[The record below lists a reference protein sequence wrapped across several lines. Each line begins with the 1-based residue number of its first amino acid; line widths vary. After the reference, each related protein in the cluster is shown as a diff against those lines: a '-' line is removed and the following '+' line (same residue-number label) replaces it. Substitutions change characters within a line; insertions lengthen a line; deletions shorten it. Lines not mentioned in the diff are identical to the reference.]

1 MSTSEKIVAP
11 AFNATPIVKAWEKYD
26 RATGKATE
34 SLTAVVSRTMNAY
47 VDQARASMAVNQEST
62 ESLMAA
68 IRAADAF
75 QKAIA
80 VGFLQR
86 KTVTEYAQGAGRA
99 FAHGVEW
106 TPRLKNDPAMA
117 LPWSKTAEKTA
128 EKTATE
134 TSTDVGGD
142 PSPGGAAT
150 AGNPDLTIR
159 GQALCLLKSLR
170 ARGHAE
176 AAAGVLDAMLTA
188 YPEFVEK

>member
-1 MSTSEKIVAP
+1 MSKSIKIVAP
-11 AFNATPIVKAWEKYD
+11 AFNAQPIVKAWEKYD

-34 SLTAVVSRTMNAY
+34 SLTAVVSRTMNQY
-47 VDQARASMAVNQEST
+47 VDNARSTLEVNQEST
-62 ESLMAA
+62 EALMAA
-68 IRAADAF
+68 IRSADAF
-75 QKAIA
+75 QKAVA

-128 EKTATE
+128 TETATE
-134 TSTDVGGD
+134 TATAADVGGD
-142 PSPGGAAT
+142 PSPGG